1 MTFNEATWCAE
12 IAAEPTGKVTD
23 ALSMKGLTSL
33 LSTPKDYWVSP
44 FPSTQ
49 LTTYTYIKPLF

>member
-12 IAAEPTGKVTD
+12 VAAEPTGKFTD

-33 LSTPKDYWVSP
+33 LSSPEDYWVSLH
-44 FPSTQ
+44 PSPQ
-49 LTTYTYIKPLF
+49 